1 MRISRNEEIM
11 ADAAYIIFNSCSKST
26 TGNFFLDD
34 EVLASVGITNLE
46 KYKVIKEIHDKDLMP
61 DFFC

>member
-11 ADAAYIIFNSCSKST
+11 ADAAYIIFNSSSKST

-46 KYKVIKEIHDKDLMP
+46 KYKVVKEIHDKDLMP